1 MVNGKLFYYDYLD
14 QENEVLIQRVQMEQ
28 DTAKTIIKDGKCLI
42 DYNRSGMPLLEIVT
56 EAEFTNPE
64 NCKLIVREMQEMLST
79 MGISEAKID
88 LGQMRV
94 DVNIS
99 IQGDILH
106 SQRVEVKNVSGAKNV
121 ERAVEFEY
129 KRHVAL
135 LESG

>member
-1 MVNGKLFYYDYLD
+1 
-14 QENEVLIQRVQMEQ
+14 MEQ

-56 EAEFTNPE
+56 EAEFTIPE

-79 MGISEAKID
+79 LGISEAKID

-99 IQGDILH
+99 IQDDIKH